1 MKNMAKGMKMTIGRI
16 EIKSIGLASLGATLE
31 YYDFVVYA
39 FVAASLSKAFFPAD
53 GADWVK
59 VAQVFSIYAIGYVVR
74 PVAGLVIA
82 HYADRIGRK
91 RLFIFTVLLMSV
103 PTFMIGLLPTYQQ
116 VGVLA
121 PLLLLVC
128 RVLQGCA
135 VGGELPSA
143 AVYVS
148 EYAPPQRLY
157 LASGTLH
164 GIVHLGLLL
173 GAGSAALAS
182 WIASSDPSLSMLAW
196 RLPFLVGGACGLL
209 AGYLRRHLRE
219 TPLFAELRQTRQQ
232 QTGLPIG
239 MILRSYRTPCLFA
252 LGLIFM
258 QAMVSAVYFQFLNSY
273 LITEFHSSPT
283 AVLAANTVGTLALAG
298 SMPVWGWIADRF
310 GRNTTVAL
318 GTLLSA
324 ATALAFFQNL
334 STLTGGGLTWALIP
348 VGLFGGA
355 VTALVPGL
363 FASLFPTAVRQSGY
377 ALPYNLGAA
386 LFAGPAPLFLA
397 YLVRTSDVLWP
408 MYAMLIACAV
418 AFVTAILARNVPQY
432 LGQRSGRSLAAA
444 HVPQFGVIR

>member
-1 MKNMAKGMKMTIGRI
+1 MAIGRT
-16 EIKSIGLASLGATLE
+16 ETKSIGLASLGAMLE

-39 FVAASLSKAFFPAD
+39 FVAAALSRAFFPSE

-59 VAQVFSIYAIGYVVR
+59 VAQVFSIYAVGYFVR

-82 HYADRIGRK
+82 HFADRIGRK

-103 PTFMIGLLPTYQQ
+103 PTFLIGLLPTYEQ

-121 PLLLLVC
+121 PVLLLIC

-164 GIVHLGLLL
+164 GIIHLGLLL

-182 WIASSDPSLSMLAW
+182 WIASIDPSLSTLAW

-209 AGYLRRHLRE
+209 AGYLRRHLGE
-219 TPLFAELRQTRQQ
+219 TPLFTQLRQTRQQ
-232 QTGLPIG
+232 RVSLPIG
-239 MILRSYRTPCLFA
+239 TILRSYRAPCLFA
-252 LGLIFM
+252 LGLMFM
-258 QAMVSAVYFQFLNSY
+258 QCIVSAVYFQFLNSY
-273 LITEFHSSPT
+273 LITQFQASST
-283 AVLAANTVGTLALAG
+283 AVLTANTAGTLALAG
-298 SMPVWGWIADRF
+298 SMPIWGWVADRF
-310 GRNTTVAL
+310 GRNTTIAL
-318 GTLLSA
+318 GTMLSA
-324 ATALAFFQNL
+324 ATTVFFFQNL
-334 STLTGGGLTWALIP
+334 PTLMASGTGLMWALIP
-348 VGLFGGA
+348 VGLFGGS

-377 ALPYNLGAA
+377 ALPYNIGAA
-386 LFAGPAPLFLA
+386 LFAGPAPLLLA

-418 AFVTAILARNVPQY
+418 AATAAVLAR
-432 LGQRSGRSLAAA
+432 
-444 HVPQFGVIR
+444 HVPQHLGQASVDTSVAAEAPPLGVAR